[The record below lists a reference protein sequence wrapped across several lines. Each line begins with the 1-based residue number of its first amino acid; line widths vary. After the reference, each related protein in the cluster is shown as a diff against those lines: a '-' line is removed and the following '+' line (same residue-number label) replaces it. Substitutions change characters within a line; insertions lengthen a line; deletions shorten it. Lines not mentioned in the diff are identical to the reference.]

1 MTNNSNN
8 LGFYAILGVGAG
20 IYTFFKGFRQFR
32 DYRLVADTPE
42 IPIRSIPMG
51 FVEIHGVAQGEQRVE
66 SPVSHTPC
74 LAYKVVI
81 EEWRSD
87 SEGGSSWHHHRTD
100 VDGSSFYLADGG
112 GRVLVDPR
120 KADLD
125 LPQTAQRKTGSGRS
139 ATGAGATEQELLQ
152 YVTQADVYWAGN
164 LAQRGLEFVGPLG
177 DPAKEQKRQALLGAF
192 QHTPGTPTFMAQM
205 MTMMAPKMKEKLEAM
220 GPQSD
225 PKKEQ
230 ARQTALEAFRHPPG
244 SPEFM
249 EGIQR
254 AEEMAGQ
261 RDAARQFGAM
271 MQPNHPSGA
280 GSMGGLGMF
289 NAASGQYRLTEYCL
303 VPGASYDV
311 SGTCVENPSPRDEY
325 DRNLITKG
333 TNEKVFLISSKSE
346 KQVKSGLLKSALAK
360 IFGGAALAIICLAI
374 VLAKLGLL

>member
-1 MTNNSNN
+1 MTHSNDN
-8 LGFYAILGVGAG
+8 LGFYAILGFFVG

-32 DYRLVADTPE
+32 NYRLVADTPE

-51 FVEIHGVAQGEQRVE
+51 FVEIHGVAQGEQTVQ

-125 LPQTAQRKTGSGRS
+125 LPQTAQRKTGSGSS
-139 ATGAGATEQELLQ
+139 AAGAGATEHELLQ
-152 YVTQADVYWAGN
+152 YVTQADVHWAGN

-177 DPAKEQKRQALLGAF
+177 DPAKEQKRQALLDAF

-205 MTMMAPKMKEKLEAM
+205 MTMMAPKMKERLEAM

-225 PKKEQ
+225 PQKEQ

-261 RDAARQFGAM
+261 RGAARQFAAM
-271 MQPNHPSGA
+271 MQPNQQ
-280 GSMGGLGMF
+280 GSIGGLGTF
-289 NAASGQYRLTEYCL
+289 DAASGQYRLTEYCL

-333 TNEKVFLISSKSE
+333 TNEKVFLISSKTE
-346 KQVKSGLLKSALAK
+346 KQVTAGLRRRAVGM
-360 IFGGAALAIICLAI
+360 IFGGAALSIICLAI